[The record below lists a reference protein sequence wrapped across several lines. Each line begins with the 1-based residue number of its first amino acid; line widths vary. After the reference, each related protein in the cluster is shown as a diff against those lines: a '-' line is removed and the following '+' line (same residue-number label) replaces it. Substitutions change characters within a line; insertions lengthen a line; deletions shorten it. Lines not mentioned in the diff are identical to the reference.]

1 MGHSDWRYH
10 AHNIYCLNNVYL
22 NCSFICSVQSPP
34 KRSDCIK
41 ESLKSL
47 KAIQSVV
54 NMSEKE
60 DLAKQEAPPEYEP
73 SDKIPPAGVV
83 AQPVQAVTRTVH
95 N

>member
-1 MGHSDWRYH
+1 MCVWTFD
-10 AHNIYCLNNVYL
+10 
-22 NCSFICSVQSPP
+22 SFVPYNRPLSVL
-34 KRSDCIK
+34 IA
-41 ESLKSL
+41 LKSRL

-54 NMSEKE
+54 NMFEKE